1 MNGCQYMRPKF
12 SAPASQNTDQ
22 LTWDYAFLSK
32 VQMMKKYSLSER
44 VYEELDRPQSLIDL
58 AYIAEKLDT

>member
-1 MNGCQYMRPKF
+1 MNGCQYAQKKF

-32 VQMMKKYSLSER
+32 QEF
-44 VYEELDRPQSLIDL
+44 I
-58 AYIAEKLDT
+58 EKHGAKIYARLEKQ

>member
-22 LTWDYAFLSK
+22 ITWDFAFLSK
-32 VQMMKKYSLSER
+32 EEFIAKYGETRWKKLSKI
-44 VYEELDRPQSLIDL
+44 SG
-58 AYIAEKLDT
+58 